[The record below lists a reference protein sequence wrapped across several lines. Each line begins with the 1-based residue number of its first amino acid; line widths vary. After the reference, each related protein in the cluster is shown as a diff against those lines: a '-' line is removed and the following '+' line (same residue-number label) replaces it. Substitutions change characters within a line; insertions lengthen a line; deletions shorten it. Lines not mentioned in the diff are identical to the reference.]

1 MMGWFGKVSR
11 RAGPALLLG
20 LALSAQAAAQEDGE
34 APPPPVNGHFT
45 LESLDGKTVSDT
57 DYRGKYLLIYF
68 GYTFCPDVC
77 PTTLTQIGAA
87 LKDLGD
93 KAKDFQP
100 IFITLDPARDKPPVM
115 VEYMKAFDPRIV
127 ALTGDP
133 MDIEE
138 AAKSYHVYYRPRALG
153 NGQYTVDHSSY
164 IYVVD
169 PKGRFAKL
177 LTGDLPGHPLSEDL
191 RKLDK

>member
-1 MMGWFGKVSR
+1 MGWLCEVPR
-11 RAGPALLLG
+11 RAGLAMLLG
-20 LALSAQAAAQEDGE
+20 LALSAPLRAQEDGE

-45 LESLDGKTVSDT
+45 LQALDGRTVSDT
-57 DYRGKYLLIYF
+57 QYRGKYLLIYF

-77 PTTLTQIGAA
+77 PTTLTQLGGAM
-87 LKDLGD
+87 KDLGD

-100 IFITLDPARDKPPVM
+100 IFITLDPARDKPAVM

-133 MDIEE
+133 TDIEE

-169 PKGRFAKL
+169 PKGKFVKL

-191 RKLDK
+191 RSIDK

>member
-1 MMGWFGKVSR
+1 MRST
-11 RAGPALLLG
+11 L
-20 LALSAQAAAQEDGE
+20 AAAGFAALMFCFAAAASDAP
-34 APPPPVNGHFT
+34 APPVQSPVHGHFT
-45 LESLDGKTVSDT
+45 LEKLDGKAVSDA
-57 DYRGKYLLIYF
+57 DYRGKWLLIYF

-87 LKDLGD
+87 LKDLGSTAD
-93 KAKDFQP
+93 KFQP
-100 IFITLDPARDKPPVM
+100 IFITLDPARDKQPVM
-115 VEYMKAFDPRIV
+115 AEYMKSFDPRIV
-127 ALTGDP
+127 ALRGDP

-164 IYVVD
+164 IYVID
-169 PKGRFAKL
+169 PTGKFKEL

-191 RKLDK
+191 KKLVK